1 MSARAPIITIDGPSG
16 SGKGTISQLLAA
28 ELGFHYL
35 DSGALYRLL
44 AMAAQR
50 HQVALNNVEG
60 LVVLAAHMDIMFH
73 MNPGGGS
80 PRVLLEGE
88 DVSTLIR
95 SEEVGKNASLVAA
108 IPEVRNAL
116 LQRQK
121 AFARE
126 PGLVA
131 DGRDMGTVVFANAAL
146 KIFLTASAEERA
158 QRRYN
163 QLIDKGESDSLAA
176 LVDQVR
182 QRDERDRSRA
192 AAPLRPAADAIL
204 LDSTGLSVSE
214 VLARVRQQVEE
225 KLRIL
230 DKSDR
235 FN

>member
-1 MSARAPIITIDGPSG
+1 MSAQALIITIDGPSG

-50 HQVALNNVEG
+50 HQVALNNVKG
-60 LVVLAAHMDIMFH
+60 LVVLAAHMDITFK
-73 MNPGGGS
+73 MNPEGGS
-80 PRVLLEGE
+80 PTVLLEGE
-88 DVSTLIR
+88 DVSALIR

-146 KIFLTASAEERA
+146 KIFLTASSEERA

-182 QRDERDRSRA
+182 QRDERDRGRV

-204 LDSTGLSVSE
+204 LDSTALSVAE
-214 VLARVRQQVEE
+214 VFAKVRQQVEE
-225 KLRIL
+225 KLHI
-230 DKSDR
+230 
-235 FN
+235 

>member
-1 MSARAPIITIDGPSG
+1 MMSAQALIITIDGPSG

-50 HQVALNNVEG
+50 HQVALNNVRG
-60 LVVLAAHMDIMFH
+60 LVVLAAHMDITFKMD
-73 MNPGGGS
+73 PEGGT
-80 PRVLLEGE
+80 PTVLLEGE
-88 DVSTLIR
+88 DVSALIR

-146 KIFLTASAEERA
+146 KIFLTASPEERA

-182 QRDERDRSRA
+182 QRDERDRGRV

-204 LDSTGLSVSE
+204 LDSTALSVAE
-214 VLARVRQQVEE
+214 VFAKVRQQVEE
-225 KLRIL
+225 KLHI
-230 DKSDR
+230 
-235 FN
+235 

>member
-1 MSARAPIITIDGPSG
+1 MSAQALIITIDGPSG

-50 HQVALNNVEG
+50 HQVALNNVKS
-60 LVVLAAHMDIMFH
+60 LVVLAAHMDITFK
-73 MNPGGGS
+73 MNPEGGS
-80 PRVLLEGE
+80 PTVLLEGE
-88 DVSTLIR
+88 DVSALIR

-146 KIFLTASAEERA
+146 KIFLTASSEERA

-182 QRDERDRSRA
+182 QRDERDRGRV

-204 LDSTGLSVSE
+204 LDSTALSVAE
-214 VLARVRQQVEE
+214 VFAKVRQQVEE
-225 KLRIL
+225 KLHI
-230 DKSDR
+230 
-235 FN
+235 

>member
-1 MSARAPIITIDGPSG
+1 MSAQALIITIDGPSG

-50 HQVALNNVEG
+50 HQVALNNVKS
-60 LVVLAAHMDIMFH
+60 LVVLAAHMDITFK
-73 MNPGGGS
+73 MNPEGGS
-80 PRVLLEGE
+80 PTVLLEGE
-88 DVSTLIR
+88 DVSALIR

-146 KIFLTASAEERA
+146 KIFLTASPEERA

-182 QRDERDRSRA
+182 QRDERDRGRV

-204 LDSTGLSVSE
+204 LDSTALSVAE
-214 VLARVRQQVEE
+214 VFAKVRQQVEE
-225 KLRIL
+225 KLHI
-230 DKSDR
+230 
-235 FN
+235 

>member
-1 MSARAPIITIDGPSG
+1 MSSQALIITIDGPSG

-50 HQVALNNVEG
+50 HQVALNNVRG
-60 LVVLAAHMDIMFH
+60 LVVLAAHMDITFKMD
-73 MNPGGGS
+73 PEGGT
-80 PRVLLEGE
+80 PTVLLEGE
-88 DVSTLIR
+88 DVSALIR

-146 KIFLTASAEERA
+146 KIFLTASPEERA

-182 QRDERDRSRA
+182 QRDERDRCRV

-204 LDSTGLSVSE
+204 LDSTALSVAE
-214 VLARVRQQVEE
+214 VFAKVRQQVEE
-225 KLRIL
+225 KLHI
-230 DKSDR
+230 
-235 FN
+235 

>member
-1 MSARAPIITIDGPSG
+1 MSAQALIITIDGPSG

-50 HQVALNNVEG
+50 HQVALNNVKG
-60 LVVLAAHMDIMFH
+60 LVVLAAHMDITFK
-73 MNPGGGS
+73 MNPEGGS
-80 PRVLLEGE
+80 PTVLLEGE
-88 DVSTLIR
+88 DVSALIR

-146 KIFLTASAEERA
+146 KIFLTASPEERA

-182 QRDERDRSRA
+182 QRDERDRGRV

-204 LDSTGLSVSE
+204 LDSTALSVAE
-214 VLARVRQQVEE
+214 VFAKVRQQVEE
-225 KLRIL
+225 KLHI
-230 DKSDR
+230 
-235 FN
+235 

>member
-1 MSARAPIITIDGPSG
+1 MSAQALIITIDGPSG

-50 HQVALNNVEG
+50 HQVALNNVKG
-60 LVVLAAHMDIMFH
+60 LVVLAAHMDITFK
-73 MNPGGGS
+73 MNSEGGS
-80 PRVLLEGE
+80 PTVLFEGE
-88 DVSTLIR
+88 DVSALIR

-146 KIFLTASAEERA
+146 KIFLTASSEERA

-182 QRDERDRSRA
+182 QRDERDRGRV

-204 LDSTGLSVSE
+204 LDSTALSVAE
-214 VLARVRQQVEE
+214 VFAKVRQQVEE
-225 KLRIL
+225 KLHI
-230 DKSDR
+230 
-235 FN
+235 